1 MIMRLTRKGLPAGGP
16 RSTAVGD
23 RLQRAMSFARMQPLR
38 FARLTFDHA
47 LLSILTPSIGRI
59 GAMWFSRH
67 WADRHVRLIEMPSGR
82 IGHYVMDSCFTQLQL
97 CEEDRLAGITSTTFW
112 FDQSESSNPVVGRIW
127 RRNER
132 FLPRHVAKPVHSA
145 LRRQGRVDIARAV
158 VSATVPRSLF
168 LSRQPPREW
177 LTDRE
182 VSHCRRVLDKAGIDT
197 ARPWVCVHNRET
209 GYEEF
214 LHNESLPSGNYRN
227 GSVMELGPAALAL
240 VERGFTVYRMGTHM
254 RQRFDLDNPA
264 VVDYAHAPYASR
276 LLDVYLSG
284 ACRFFI
290 SSGSGIDSLAGWM
303 WRPIVYLNL
312 VMPVVV
318 GHGFWT
324 RSLIS
329 FQKPADAATGLPLS
343 AEEFAPMRQL
353 FQASPSGTRGV
364 SLVRHGP
371 DLVCAIAKEMATLLA
386 DEPAEGRKITFW
398 REPGQVVVQKGALS
412 ESEAFDRLCDIE
424 RSIAPQHGEATWQD
438 AVSTSRRLVRI
449 SQAWLDDSASWLFGA
464 GR

>member
-1 MIMRLTRKGLPAGGP
+1 
-16 RSTAVGD
+16 
-23 RLQRAMSFARMQPLR
+23 MQPLR

-127 RRNER
+127 RRNAR
-132 FLPRHVAKPVHSA
+132 VLPRHLAKPVHST
-145 LRRQGRVDIARAV
+145 LRRRGRVDIARDV
-158 VSATVPRSLF
+158 VSDTAPRSLF
-168 LSRQPPREW
+168 LSRQPPRAW
-177 LTDRE
+177 LTDDE
-182 VSHCRRVLDKAGIDT
+182 LNHSRRTLDKAGVDT

-209 GYEEF
+209 GYEEYV
-214 LHNESLPSGNYRN
+214 LNRPVAAENYRN

-290 SSGSGIDSLAGWM
+290 SSGSGIDALAGWM

-312 VMPVVV
+312 VLPSVVRY
-318 GHGFWT
+318 GFWT
-324 RSLIS
+324 RSLLAY
-329 FQKPADAATGLPLS
+329 QTPVDAASGLPLS
-343 AEEFAPMRQL
+343 AQAFAQVRERMGAAEGDAHGIRLMRQHPD
-353 FQASPSGTRGV
+353 S
-364 SLVRHGP
+364 VR
-371 DLVCAIAKEMATLLA
+371 AIALEMADLISGDPVGQEPVRGWTAKGPSEPREGGLSSSDALL
-386 DEPAEGRKITFW
+386 
-398 REPGQVVVQKGALS
+398 
-412 ESEAFDRLCDIE
+412 RLCEIE
-424 RSIAPQHGEATWQD
+424 RTVAQPKDEAAWQD
-438 AVSTSRRLVRI
+438 AASTTRTLVRI
-449 SQAWLDDSASWLFGA
+449 SQAWLHDSAEWVFGN
-464 GR
+464 GG